1 MTDLLAEAIKIRST
15 VNGNGI
21 MLIGKNKAVFS
32 TPKENYVACIAFG
45 WTDGILLITI
55 QQFRLKNSD
64 TFKD

>member
-32 TPKENYVACIAFG
+32 TPKENYIACIAFG

-55 QQFRLKNSD
+55 
-64 TFKD
+64 